1 MVRRAHQETRADSVL
16 VMAESVTEARETG
29 ARFSSLGGICA
40 SDTFAGSLLLLLA
53 TAITLGPVFGSGP
66 PAAAFVCW
74 VIGTTYWLG
83 AKLSKLRY
91 FPPAIGVLAVTA
103 FVFATVRLSSLG
115 FVKLLLN
122 RPALFWNIDWRY
134 HATHSQTIS
143 RFGNLSD
150 SLDYAGVPTIYHAGP
165 AWFSGGLERATGLN
179 PDVTLFVIFP
189 IIVVPATGY
198 WLYRTFRTFEFSS
211 ATALLI
217 VSALVNFVKLPRF
230 IFEPAL
236 RNAGSFMISP
246 SMMLNSLLGLIF
258 LFAGLSLVLSPFS
271 SLRSIGLGSLLVGLS
286 SCAKPQ
292 YALLGAALV
301 PVLLIVRMM
310 RDGGGWRR
318 ASAFVGLAC
327 LVPVVMVVA
336 APRVA
341 GTGTSV
347 SIGFPLWEYFST
359 ELLFFVIVLALTAI
373 LGLIIRDDVARA
385 AGKSALI
392 LSAAALCLGV
402 VITATRYTGDVL
414 GRTNSAEI
422 GYSAGSVWHTNMNG
436 AFAPFAILATGI
448 IFGVLVRAARVRELL
463 VGKGM
468 VVATLMVSAPVT
480 VLPIVSP
487 TGTSGHE
494 WVEDRAL
501 YRLMESQPVED
512 GLWLSN
518 DLADPA
524 QEFTRRLNALHLT
537 SSFPAQFYVSNFRY
551 GHYRQA
557 DAVIRLR
564 STRRFFLTEWSD
576 WHTAFLVA
584 NEIRFVL
591 VHQRCDVAW
600 KTPSGIPYSESSDGP
615 WTLLKFDVES
625 PMISGSPDYDSELFS
640 FAETSTRCL

>member
-1 MVRRAHQETRADSVL
+1 
-16 VMAESVTEARETG
+16 MAESLTAARATE

-53 TAITLGPVFGSGP
+53 TAITLGPVFGAGP

-83 AKLSKLRY
+83 AKLPKLRR
-91 FPPAIGVLAVTA
+91 FPPAIRLLAVTA
-103 FVFATVRLSSLG
+103 FVFASVRLSSLG

-165 AWFSGGLERATGLN
+165 AWFAGGLERVIGLN
-179 PDVTLFVIFP
+179 PDVTLFIIFP
-189 IIVVPATGY
+189 LVAVPATGY
-198 WLYRTFRTFEFSS
+198 WLYRIFQSFGFSS
-211 ATALLI
+211 ATALMV
-217 VSALVNFVKLPRF
+217 VSALVNFVKFPRF

-236 RNAGSFMISP
+236 RNAGSFVISP
-246 SMMLNSLLGLIF
+246 SMMLNSLLGLIV
-258 LFAGLSLVLSPFS
+258 LFAGLSLVFFRLST
-271 SLRSIGLGSLLVGLS
+271 LRSIGLGSMLVGLS
-286 SCAKPQ
+286 SCTKPQ
-292 YALLGAALV
+292 YALLGVALV
-301 PVLLIVRMM
+301 PVLLLLRTM

-318 ASAFVGLAC
+318 ASAFIVLAC
-327 LVPVVMVVA
+327 SVPVVMVVA

-359 ELLFFVIVLALTAI
+359 ELLFFVIALALTAI

-402 VITATRYTGDVL
+402 VITATRYTGGVL
-414 GRTNSAEI
+414 ERTISAEI
-422 GYSAGSVWHTNMNG
+422 GYSAGNVWYTNMNQVSE
-436 AFAPFAILATGI
+436 PFAILAA
-448 IFGVLVRAARVRELL
+448 GVIYCILVRAFRVREFLAE
-463 VGKGM
+463 KGI
-468 VVATLMVSAPVT
+468 VVATLILSALVT
-480 VLPIVSP
+480 VLPITVP
-487 TGTSGHE
+487 TGSSAHE

-501 YRLMESQPVED
+501 YRLMESQEVED

-524 QEFTRRLNALHLT
+524 QDFRRRLNALHLT
-537 SSFPAQFYVSNFRY
+537 SSFPAQFYVSNLRY
-551 GHYRQA
+551 GHYRQP
-557 DAVIRLR
+557 DAAIRLR
-564 STRRFFLTEWSD
+564 SIRRFFLSEWSE
-576 WHTAFLVA
+576 WHSTFLAA
-584 NEIRFVL
+584 NEIKYVL
-591 VHQRCDVAW
+591 VNRRCEVAW
-600 KTPSGIPYSESSDGP
+600 KTPTGLSYSESSSGP
-615 WTLLKFDVES
+615 WILLKFDLES
-625 PMISGSPDYDSELFS
+625 FVVPETFVFDHELPALSEGSS
-640 FAETSTRCL
+640 RCM